1 MGRSKHHGSMSGVGS
16 SLRILAMSGG
26 MLENRTLKRTS
37 VNIKFKMATHKQMQQ
52 AWTVLSELLSG

>member
-1 MGRSKHHGSMSGVGS
+1 MSGVGS

-26 MLENRTLKRTS
+26 MLENRTLKRTG
-37 VNIKFKMATHKQMQQ
+37 VNIKFKMATHKKMQQ